1 MITKEQVISI
11 GTLAKPFGTQGAI
24 LCRTTNNRWQ
34 GGDFIVLSI
43 DNILVPFR
51 VNDYHDHG
59 QDLVFELK
67 DIDTEAKARTLT
79 GREAFML
86 RADITEEEDEMLWT
100 DFVGYTVI
108 DTDQGELGTI
118 TDMDDSTENILATL
132 SLNSKLAQRA
142 STLNSMIP
150 LHEDFIQSI
159 DENQRVLTITLP
171 YQL

>member
-1 MITKEQVISI
+1 MITKEQVLSI

-86 RADITEEEDEMLWT
+86 RADITEEEEDEMLWT
-100 DFVGYTVI
+100 DFIGYTVI

-118 TDMDDSTENILATL
+118 TDIDDSTENILATL
-132 SLNSKLAQRA
+132 S
-142 STLNSMIP
+142 LNSMIP

-159 DENQRVLTITLP
+159 DEDKRVLTITLP

>member
-1 MITKEQVISI
+1 M
-11 GTLAKPFGTQGAI
+11 
-24 LCRTTNNRWQ
+24 
-34 GGDFIVLSI
+34 LSM

-67 DIDTEAKARTLT
+67 DIATEPQARTLT

-86 RADITEEEDEMLWT
+86 RADVVEDEEDEMLWT
-100 DFVGYTVI
+100 DFIGYTVI

-118 TDMDDSTENILATL
+118 TDIDDSTENILATL